1 MRICYQMVISCQEV
15 AGMKFE
21 RIKNIRVDM
30 DLSQKDIGQVLHCQR
45 EVYRRYECG
54 QREIPISYAMMLADY
69 YGVSLD
75 YLVGRSDNKE
85 VKFSKNYNK
94 FKSGE

>member
-1 MRICYQMVISCQEV
+1 
-15 AGMKFE
+15 MKFD
-21 RIKNIRVDM
+21 RIKNMRVDM
-30 DLSQKDIGQVLHCQR
+30 DLTQKDIGQVLHCQR

-54 QREIPISYAMMLADY
+54 QREIPISYALMLADY

-85 VKFSKNYNK
+85 VKISKNYSESKKNA
-94 FKSGE
+94 

>member
-1 MRICYQMVISCQEV
+1 
-15 AGMKFE
+15 MKFD
-21 RIKNIRVDM
+21 RIKNMRVDM
-30 DLSQKDIGQVLHCQR
+30 DLTQKDIGQVLHCQR

-54 QREIPISYAMMLADY
+54 QREIPISYALMLADY

-85 VKFSKNYNK
+85 VILSKNYSESK
-94 FKSGE
+94 